1 MNPRLSVRNLLIAGT
16 IATSLGLAGC
26 TYMEDMPG
34 PENGDGPK
42 MCTKEY
48 MPVCGAKG
56 YKRKT
61 FGNAC
66 EANNA
71 GYSVIKEGKCTD

>member
-1 MNPRLSVRNLLIAGT
+1 MTKLSFRK
-16 IATSLGLAGC
+16 SLGLAGAFALAGFTLAAC
-26 TYMEDMPG
+26 QNMEDMPG
-34 PENGDGPK
+34 PGKDQPK

-48 MPVCGAKG
+48 APVCGGKG

-66 EANNA
+66 EANAA
-71 GYSVIKEGKCTD
+71 GYSVIKEGKCVG